1 MRKKKLGQT
10 PGLDAATYIV
20 LIIAA
25 VVALFPVL
33 WGLFTA
39 LKTDGEVN
47 SFPPTLLPSVF
58 TGETFATVLFQ
69 SSFPRYLFNSIL
81 VTVICILV
89 AIIVASHA
97 AYAVTNFRIRFRNQI
112 MFLILMTSMIPPVV
126 MLVPLYMLSVKIGL
140 YDTHFL
146 LILIYTAWRIPV
158 LTWILR
164 GFFEKLP
171 KEIIEAGTLDGCSK
185 PMIFSMVGAKSASR
199 PPSRSFTFPRPT
211 TISGTGLVVWAVK
224 GEPSASYIWSALPWS
239 AVTSA
244 TPPLAK
250 MASTVRPTQVSTAST
265 AALAAS
271 NTPVWPTMS
280 QLA

>member
-1 MRKKKLGQT
+1 MKKSKLGRT
-10 PGLDAATYIV
+10 PGLDALTYVV
-20 LIIAA
+20 LIAA
-25 VVALFPVL
+25 ALVALFPVL

-39 LKTDGEVN
+39 LKSPAEVP
-47 SFPPTLLPSVF
+47 SFPPPRLPHEITLENFSS
-58 TGETFATVLFQ
+58 VLFR
-69 SSFPRYLFNSIL
+69 SGFPRYLLNSVI
-81 VTVICILV
+81 VTAICIVV
-89 AIIVASHA
+89 ATIVASHA

-185 PMIFSMVGAKSASR
+185 PMIFYRLILPISKPGIVAAALLSAVYVWNDFLVSSTFTSKDSLRMLSVGLYNYISQYGIQWGNLMAAVMISIVPMVILFILLQRHFVKGMAA
-199 PPSRSFTFPRPT
+199 
-211 TISGTGLVVWAVK
+211 GAVK
-224 GEPSASYIWSALPWS
+224 G
-239 AVTSA
+239 
-244 TPPLAK
+244 
-250 MASTVRPTQVSTAST
+250 
-265 AALAAS
+265 
-271 NTPVWPTMS
+271 
-280 QLA
+280 

>member
-39 LKTDGEVN
+39 LKTDGGVN

-58 TGETFATVLFQ
+58 TGENFATVLFQ

-185 PMIFSMVGAKSASR
+185 PMIFYRLILPISKPGIVAAALLSAVYVWNDFLVSSTFTSKDSLRMLSVGLYQYITQYGIQWGNLMAAVIISIIPMVILFVLLQRHFVEGMAA
-199 PPSRSFTFPRPT
+199 
-211 TISGTGLVVWAVK
+211 GAVK
-224 GEPSASYIWSALPWS
+224 G
-239 AVTSA
+239 
-244 TPPLAK
+244 
-250 MASTVRPTQVSTAST
+250 
-265 AALAAS
+265 
-271 NTPVWPTMS
+271 
-280 QLA
+280 

>member
-1 MRKKKLGQT
+1 M
-10 PGLDAATYIV
+10 
-20 LIIAA
+20 
-25 VVALFPVL
+25 
-33 WGLFTA
+33 
-39 LKTDGEVN
+39 
-47 SFPPTLLPSVF
+47 
-58 TGETFATVLFQ
+58 LFQ

-185 PMIFSMVGAKSASR
+185 PMIFYRLILPISKPGIVAAALLSAVYVWNDFLVSSTFTSKDSLRMLSVGLYQYITQYGIQWGNLMAAVIISIIPMVILFVLLQRHFVEGMAA
-199 PPSRSFTFPRPT
+199 
-211 TISGTGLVVWAVK
+211 GAVK
-224 GEPSASYIWSALPWS
+224 G
-239 AVTSA
+239 
-244 TPPLAK
+244 
-250 MASTVRPTQVSTAST
+250 
-265 AALAAS
+265 
-271 NTPVWPTMS
+271 
-280 QLA
+280 

>member
-25 VVALFPVL
+25 AVALFPVL

-58 TGETFATVLFQ
+58 TGENFATVLFQ

-185 PMIFSMVGAKSASR
+185 PMIFYRLILPISKPGIVAAALLSAVYVWNDFLVSSTFTSKDSLRMLSVGLYQYITQYGIQWGNLMAAVIISIIPMVILFVLLQRHFVEGMAA
-199 PPSRSFTFPRPT
+199 
-211 TISGTGLVVWAVK
+211 GAVK
-224 GEPSASYIWSALPWS
+224 G
-239 AVTSA
+239 
-244 TPPLAK
+244 
-250 MASTVRPTQVSTAST
+250 
-265 AALAAS
+265 
-271 NTPVWPTMS
+271 
-280 QLA
+280 